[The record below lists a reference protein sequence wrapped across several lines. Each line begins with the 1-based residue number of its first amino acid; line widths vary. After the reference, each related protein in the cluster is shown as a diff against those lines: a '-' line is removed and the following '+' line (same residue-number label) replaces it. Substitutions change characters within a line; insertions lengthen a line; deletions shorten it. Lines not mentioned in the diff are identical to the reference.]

1 MALILNGSANTLTGL
16 AVGGLPDG
24 SVASADLADNAV
36 TSGKLASG
44 LSRKILGMNS
54 VTYEDQQRTV
64 SSTSWVDSGMEIT
77 YTPTASNSTALI
89 SLFAVARGTTSQYLY
104 FQLRQADAVWAGG
117 SAGGDE
123 YVPIIIGNVSH
134 WSNVSATWHV
144 SPTWTADTATS
155 FQIYVMKHTSSQGDA
170 YLGWGSGLNTKGT
183 YKDGLIIQE
192 VAA

>member
-1 MALILNGSANTLTGL
+1 MKLRTILLFGSPGA
-16 AVGGLPDG
+16 
-24 SVASADLADNAV
+24 
-36 TSGKLASG
+36 GKG
-44 LSRKILGMNS
+44 TQGKILGLNS
-54 VTYEDQQRTV
+54 VTYEDTQRTV

-77 YTPTASNSTALI
+77 YTPVASNSTALI

-117 SAGGDE
+117 SDGGDE

-134 WSNVSATWHV
+134 WSNVGVTWHV
-144 SPTWTADTATS
+144 SPTWTAGTATS

-192 VAA
+192 VSA

>member
-1 MALILNGSANTLTGL
+1 MALVLNGSANTIGGL
-16 AVGGLPDG
+16 AAGGLPEA
-24 SVASADLADNAV
+24 SVVKADLAADVAG
-36 TSGKLASG
+36 TQG
-44 LSRKILGMNS
+44 KILGLNS
-54 VTYEDQQRTV
+54 VTYEDTQRTV

-77 YTPTASNSTALI
+77 YTPVASNSTALI

-117 SAGGDE
+117 SDGGDE

-134 WSNVSATWHV
+134 WSNVGVTWHV
-144 SPTWTADTATS
+144 SPTWTAGTATS

-170 YLGWGSGLNTKGT
+170 YLGQGSGLNTKGT

-192 VAA
+192 VSA